1 MLKRW
6 SAFLVRCGVIKEE
19 DAAVQEYG
27 LFCLLNTLAYNVVQL
42 ALALWFHVLW
52 QTLWFDLL
60 FMPLRNW
67 AGGYHA
73 KTPLRCF
80 VLSNA
85 VWALAMLG
93 GHYLPARLCLAVG
106 MLSAA
111 AIWRMAPVPHENN
124 PLSPARF
131 KLAKRVA
138 RGIVLVVAALMC
150 ALLWLR
156 VAVFGRLAG
165 IVLFCTAVSLC
176 VCKMK
181 AGTHGER

>member
-6 SAFLVRCGVIKEE
+6 SAFLVRYGVIKEE

-27 LFCLLNTLAYNVVQL
+27 LFCLLNTLAYNIVQL

-80 VLSNA
+80 CLSTA

-93 GHYLPARLCLAVG
+93 GHYLPARLCLIVG
-106 MLSAA
+106 LASAC
-111 AIWRMAPVPHENN
+111 AIWRLAPITHANN
-124 PLSPARF
+124 PLSPERF
-131 KLAKRVA
+131 QLAKRVA
-138 RGIVLVVAALMC
+138 RGIVLVVTVVMC
-150 ALLWLR
+150 VLLWLR
-156 VAVFGRLAG
+156 IPVYGRLAA
-165 IVLFCTAVSLC
+165 IVLFCAAVSLF

-181 AGTHGER
+181 EGPHEEG